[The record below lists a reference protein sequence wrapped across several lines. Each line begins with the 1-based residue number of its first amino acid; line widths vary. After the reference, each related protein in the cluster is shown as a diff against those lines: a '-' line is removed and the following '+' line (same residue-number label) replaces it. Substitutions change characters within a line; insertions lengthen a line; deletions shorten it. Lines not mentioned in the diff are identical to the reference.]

1 MSDITGILDPMR
13 VDPTSGP
20 QRLRRLTDPEL
31 AQVASLG
38 GAGLTGYGALTGAL
52 VSDEGPEGLAR
63 PKVYLITAGPGT
75 PDEIRFTIDAA
86 TTRFDLLP
94 GHRVRVFGLI
104 HKTNQ
109 WIGTIRRAQIVHDS
123 YDAQLLP
130 GMHVE
135 LTGVIDNHEPTTRG
149 DRDGE
154 AMPTGSWLR
163 LDQAVHI
170 AGAVFRELHLEHS
183 PLRDGDDLRIH
194 GRLELRSVGGVRT
207 PVRRLGALSGVS
219 DVGAGE
225 PRFDGVQFH
234 STVNGAHLRVLVL
247 RRQELFDAPYT
258 IVVLDLPQRRAFLG
272 SIGGFQM
279 PVRNPFH
286 GFDASAQIQPANDQ
300 HREAVRFDDER
311 NALDAATGQPLLFL
325 DREAPPPDIV
335 DGLTT
340 AWYFDPART
349 IVYSFISGGV
359 AGFMNRM
366 ATVITFSPDERDAAS
381 AS

>member
-1 MSDITGILDPMR
+1 MR
-13 VDPTSGP
+13 VDPSP
-20 QRLRRLTDPEL
+20 NSQRLRRLTDPEL

-38 GAGLTGYGALTGAL
+38 GAGLTGYGALVGAL
-52 VSDEGPEGLAR
+52 VSDEGPEGFAR
-63 PKVYLITAGPGT
+63 PKIYLITTGHGT
-75 PDEIRFTIDAA
+75 PDEVRFIIDAA

-109 WIGTIRRAQIVHDS
+109 WIGTIRRAQIFHDT

-135 LTGVIDNHEPTTRG
+135 LTGVIDNRKPATRASDG
-149 DRDGE
+149 DGE
-154 AMPTGSWLR
+154 AMPAGSYLR
-163 LDQAVHI
+163 LDQALHI
-170 AGAVFRELHLEHS
+170 SGAVYRELHLEHS
-183 PLRDGDDLRIH
+183 PLRHGDDLRAY
-194 GRLELRSVGGVRT
+194 GRLELRSIGGALT

-234 STVNGAHLRVLVL
+234 STVNGAHLRVLLL
-247 RRQELFDAPYT
+247 RRQELFDAPNT

-272 SIGGFQM
+272 SIGGFQV

-286 GFDASAQIQPANDQ
+286 GFDASAQIQPANDR
-300 HREAVRFDDER
+300 HREVVRFDDER

-349 IVYSFISGGV
+349 VVYSFISGGV

-381 AS
+381 AC